1 MKIQMVTLKE
11 LDVYEVDGNFERRY
25 INAKAYP
32 AFLTHYVMKK
42 GKELGLLDSSL
53 FSDLAKLQELQGLNT
68 DSDFDLS
75 ALAGIDETN
84 LQKVIYLAVTGAN
97 KDLKLS
103 FDDFLMKYHESLA
116 TSIESYVNIVV
127 DFINQNPNQFATSLK
142 KSTNNSNRNKKSTTT
157 TDKD

>member
-1 MKIQMVTLKE
+1 M
-11 LDVYEVDGNFERRY
+11 
-25 INAKAYP
+25 
-32 AFLTHYVMKK
+32 
-42 GKELGLLDSSL
+42 
-53 FSDLAKLQELQGLNT
+53 
-68 DSDFDLS
+68 
-75 ALAGIDETN
+75 
-84 LQKVIYLAVTGAN
+84 AVTGAN

-127 DFINQNPNQFATSLK
+127 DFINQNPNQFANSLK